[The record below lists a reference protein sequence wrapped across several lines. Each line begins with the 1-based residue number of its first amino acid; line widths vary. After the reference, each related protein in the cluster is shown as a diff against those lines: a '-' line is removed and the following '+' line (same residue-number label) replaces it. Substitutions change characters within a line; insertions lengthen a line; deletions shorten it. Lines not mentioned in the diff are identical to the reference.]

1 MSSIQFINSKAD
13 YLKKGQALT
22 MNINAS
28 RGLQEVLI
36 SNIGPQGTNKMLVG
50 GAGQIKI
57 TKDGNVLLH
66 EMQIQHPTACM
77 IARASTAQDDILG
90 DGTTSSV
97 LFIGEIMKQ
106 GERHIVEGIHPS
118 HIVDGIELA
127 KKKSVEFLDSVKY
140 KPEKIDREFLLNVA
154 RTSLNTKLEK
164 KLADKLTEIVVDSV
178 LCVKRDDNIDLHMV
192 EIMHMKEKLQNDTR
206 LVKGLVLDHGTR
218 HPDMPHR
225 LENCYILN
233 CNVSL
238 EYENTEVHS
247 KFIYSNS
254 EQREK
259 LIRSERAMVDEQ
271 CRKIIE
277 LKRKVCD
284 SEEGKK
290 GNKHFVVINY
300 KGIDPLSLD
309 MLAKEGIMGLRRAK
323 RRNMER
329 LVLMCGGNN
338 VNSFDELNEND
349 LGYADLVWET
359 QLGDEKYTFVEG
371 VKNPHSCTI
380 LIKGSNDY
388 GIAQIKD
395 AIRDG
400 LRAVK
405 NVFDDNCVIPGAGAF
420 EIACADYLREYAK
433 TVGGKQYFGINTFA
447 DALEIIPKAICR
459 NSGLDPQD
467 SLVKCGKE
475 YRDKKALMGID
486 IKTGEPI
493 NPVNVGIFDN
503 YCVKKSFLNIGPVLA
518 QQLLMVDEVMRAGKQ
533 MKGSQI

>member
-1 MSSIQFINSKAD
+1 
-13 YLKKGQALT
+13 
-22 MNINAS
+22 
-28 RGLQEVLI
+28 
-36 SNIGPQGTNKMLVG
+36 
-50 GAGQIKI
+50 
-57 TKDGNVLLH
+57 
-66 EMQIQHPTACM
+66 
-77 IARASTAQDDILG
+77 
-90 DGTTSSV
+90 
-97 LFIGEIMKQ
+97 MKQ
-106 GERHIVEGIHPS
+106 GERAIIEGIHPS

-127 KKKSVEFLDSVKY
+127 KKKAAEFLETCKY
-140 KPEKIDREFLLNVA
+140 TPPKPAAEAPKEGEAPKEAPAEFDREFLLNVA
-154 RTSLNTKLEK
+154 RTSLQTKLTK
-164 KLADKLTEIVVDSV
+164 DLADQLTEIVVDAV
-178 LCVKRDDNIDLHMV
+178 LCVRKDGNIDLHMV
-192 EIMHMKEKLQNDTR
+192 EIMHMVEKLQNDTR
-206 LVKGLVLDHGTR
+206 FVKGLVLDHGGR
-218 HPDMPHR
+218 HPEMPKR

-238 EYENTEVHS
+238 EYEKTEVYS

-259 LIRSERAMVDEQ
+259 LIKSERAMVDEQ
-271 CRKIIE
+271 CLKIIE

-309 MLAKEGIMGLRRAK
+309 LLAKEGILGLRRCK

-338 VNSFDELNEND
+338 VNSFDELTEKD
-349 LGYADLVWET
+349 LGYADLVYE
-359 QLGDEKYTFVEG
+359 QSLGDEKYTYIEG

-395 AIRDG
+395 AVRDG

-420 EIACADYLREYAK
+420 EIACADHLRDFAK
-433 TVGGKQYFGINTFA
+433 DIGEKSRYGVLCYA
-447 DALEIIPKAICR
+447 DAMEIIPKSICR

-467 SLVKCGKE
+467 CLAKCSKE

-486 IKTGEPI
+486 IKTGEPV
-493 NPVNVGIFDN
+493 NPIDIGILDN
-503 YCVKKSFLNIGPVLA
+503 YCVKKSFLHIGPVLA
-518 QQLLMVDEVMRAGKQ
+518 QQLLLVDEVMRAGKQ
-533 MKGSQI
+533 MQKDKIA